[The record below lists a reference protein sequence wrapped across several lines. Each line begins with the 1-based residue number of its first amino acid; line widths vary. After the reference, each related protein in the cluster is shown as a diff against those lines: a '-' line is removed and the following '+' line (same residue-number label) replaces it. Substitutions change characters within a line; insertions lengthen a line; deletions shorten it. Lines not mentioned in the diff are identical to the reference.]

1 MIVALSAGRD
11 APSELRSRLALDEI
25 GQASLLAAP
34 RPGVGE
40 LVVISTCHRTEIY
53 ATGDGLDADVVHAV
67 AAVMPGL
74 LPTDHHDMRFLQ
86 GAEAIEHLFRVASGL
101 DSLVIGESQVLGQV
115 RRAFVMA
122 QKAGTAGPVLSNIF
136 GRAIRVGR
144 NVRAETPLGRLGES
158 IGSIAAEYLAERFG
172 GLKGRR
178 AVVIGAG
185 EAAWDAAKSLWKAQ
199 AEVSVVDR
207 TPAAAERL
215 AVQVDGQAFGMED
228 LAEVLS
234 RAEFAVVA
242 VSGGK
247 LLQPSH
253 FPVRSLDANAG
264 PFLLLDLSVPSAV
277 DITGRQDIEI
287 RTLEEIPGP
296 RGPEIT
302 DAVIDAGAM
311 IKKEVADLLHWAD
324 TRAAGPVIRD
334 LHMFGEM
341 VVAEEIERV
350 ASSWKLSPD
359 EQQRIESLII
369 RVVNKIL
376 HGPSTEL
383 RRADEATR
391 AVIARMF
398 NLDA

>member
-1 MIVALSAGRD
+1 M
-11 APSELRSRLALDEI
+11 
-25 GQASLLAAP
+25 LAAP
-34 RPGVGE
+34 RPGVAE

-53 ATGDGLDADVVHAV
+53 ATGDGSDADVVHAV

-74 LPTDHHDMRFLQ
+74 APTDHHDMRFLQ
-86 GAEAIEHLFRVASGL
+86 GAEAIEHLFRVAGGL

-122 QKAGTAGPVLSNIF
+122 QKAGAAGPVLSNIF

-144 NVRAETPLGRLGES
+144 RVRAETPLGRLGES
-158 IGSIAAEYLAERFG
+158 IGSIAAEYLAGRFG

-178 AVVIGAG
+178 ATVIGAG

-199 AEVSVVDR
+199 AEVSIVDR
-207 TPAAAERL
+207 TPVAADRL
-215 AVQVDGQAFGMED
+215 AAQIDGQAFGMDD

-234 RAEFAVVA
+234 KADFAVVA

-247 LLQPSH
+247 LVQPSH
-253 FPVRSLDANAG
+253 FPARPAG
-264 PFLLLDLSVPSAV
+264 SGREPFLLLDLSVPSAV
-277 DITGRQDIEI
+277 DATGRDDIEI

-324 TRAAGPVIRD
+324 TRPAGPVIRD

-341 VVAEEIERV
+341 VAAEEVEK
-350 ASSWKLSPD
+350 AAAAWKLAPD
-359 EQQRIESLII
+359 EQQRLESLAI
-369 RVVNKIL
+369 RIVNKIL

-383 RRADEATR
+383 RRSDETNR
-391 AVIARMF
+391 AIIARMF